1 LPSLSDPASVARPPP
16 RRRPPRPRARRVSVK
31 LKAEAADL
39 LNKTFKID
47 ALEEGLV
54 IGVATITVNT
64 A

>member
-1 LPSLSDPASVARPPP
+1 VPSSRNTETSSPSPSAPAPTVKL
-16 RRRPPRPRARRVSVK
+16 K

>member
-1 LPSLSDPASVARPPP
+1 VPSSRNTETSSPSPSAPAPT
-16 RRRPPRPRARRVSVK
+16 VK